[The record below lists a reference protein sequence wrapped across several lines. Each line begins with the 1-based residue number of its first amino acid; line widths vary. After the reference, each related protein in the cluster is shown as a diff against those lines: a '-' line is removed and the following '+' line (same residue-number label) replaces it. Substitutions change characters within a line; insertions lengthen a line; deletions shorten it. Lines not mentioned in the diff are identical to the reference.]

1 MIYSQTEHP
10 EEAKVFLRWMME
22 PENLA
27 KLYEAQPGN
36 KWPIYKSLVDSPVYQ
51 DNELLAE
58 MARRRS
64 RTALITGIQTT
75 PPPLVSARWA
85 PASPT

>member
-1 MIYSQTEHP
+1 
-10 EEAKVFLRWMME
+10 MME

-51 DNELLAE
+51 ENELLAE

-64 RTALITGIQTT
+64 RTASITGIKQRRR
-75 PPPLVSARWA
+75 RWYRLDGHQ
-85 PASPT
+85 PAT